1 MMIQD
6 MEAEAQRRSMKC
18 HSIKDLVQMIPSYAL
33 RWPVVL
39 ESIIKKAQKEPYKK
53 KVEQSAKRAHNTMTA
68 IFRHMEQV
76 TTDYMYGQAMD
87 RYKDEV
93 NNLPLEFDLTR
104 LGKLMKELQGV
115 DLQQGTTG
123 SDFHKCD
130 LLIFEECI
138 LVLSLETKYEYVPST
153 FPGNFKR
160 IMLPS
165 EGRTLKHTIKIQTLD
180 EIRLNNVGKDA
191 LIYMYKYTNLQK
203 DEKKSFVLKVSK
215 NIGMKIT
222 EEL

>member
-1 MMIQD
+1 
-6 MEAEAQRRSMKC
+6 
-18 HSIKDLVQMIPSYAL
+18 MIPSYAL

-87 RYKDEV
+87 LYKDEV
-93 NNLPLEFDLTR
+93 NNLPLEFDFNR

-115 DLQQGTTG
+115 DFQQGTTG
-123 SDFHKCD
+123 GNFYKCD

-138 LVLSLETKYEYVPST
+138 LV
-153 FPGNFKR
+153 
-160 IMLPS
+160 
-165 EGRTLKHTIKIQTLD
+165 
-180 EIRLNNVGKDA
+180 
-191 LIYMYKYTNLQK
+191 
-203 DEKKSFVLKVSK
+203 
-215 NIGMKIT
+215 
-222 EEL
+222 